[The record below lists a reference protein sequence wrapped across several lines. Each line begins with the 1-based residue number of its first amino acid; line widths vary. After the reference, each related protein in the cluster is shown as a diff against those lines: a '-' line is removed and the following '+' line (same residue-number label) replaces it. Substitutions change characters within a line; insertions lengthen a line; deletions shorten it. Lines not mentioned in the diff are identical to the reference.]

1 MYHIAICD
9 DEPDFVAGIAD
20 QIRTLTAQSNI
31 PCRISTYFE
40 PAQLYDALCASQDEI
55 HLVLLDI
62 LMGEG
67 DGGMRLAARLRE
79 MGNQVSIILVSS
91 SPDFILQGYD
101 VRQLNISSSRCLLR
115 ICGLPCSTITATIIK
130 SDIWD

>member
-62 LMGEG
+62 LMLSLIHISEPTRQAEISYAVFCLKKKKKKKHIRSPVAETTTNKK
-67 DGGMRLAARLRE
+67 RL
-79 MGNQVSIILVSS
+79 
-91 SPDFILQGYD
+91 
-101 VRQLNISSSRCLLR
+101 
-115 ICGLPCSTITATIIK
+115 
-130 SDIWD
+130 

>member
-20 QIRTLTAQSNI
+20 QLCTLTAQSNI

-62 LMGEG
+62 LMGES
-67 DGGMRLAARLRE
+67 DSGMRLAARLRE
-79 MGNQVSIILVSS
+79 MGNHPRV
-91 SPDFILQGYD
+91 LQPRFYFAG
-101 VRQLNISSSRCLLR
+101 LRC
-115 ICGLPCSTITATIIK
+115 A
-130 SDIWD
+130 SD

>member
-101 VRQLNISSSRCLLR
+101 LQGIKYLL
-115 ICGLPCSTITATIIK
+115 
-130 SDIWD
+130 